1 MPAKGPRGYS
11 AYDKSR
17 IELTDARVQAR
28 REAIKRWGEAAVKGM
43 DVDHKVPLSE
53 GGTNAISNLR
63 LRDPNENRADK
74 SNMRHGHAR
83 TQKYT
88 HDAAGYGKGR

>member
-1 MPAKGPRGYS
+1 
-11 AYDKSR
+11 
-17 IELTDARVQAR
+17 
-28 REAIKRWGEAAVKGM
+28 M
-43 DVDHKVPLSE
+43 DVDHKIPLSE

-74 SNMRHGHAR
+74 SNMVHGHAR